1 MKSEKRSVKKKDQ
14 KQKQKQHI
22 NEKIISGNIL
32 SMGELDLIFEINFT
46 DEELEIPDS
55 QNEGKKYYK
64 LENIYNL
71 HDLKFI
77 SSLSNEFINKIKLK
91 PNNHLIRQ
99 LLLGNKISKNK
110 NMIEFIC
117 YNLPLFE
124 EPDEKYF
131 KKIFD
136 QVCLNYK
143 LNINK
148 KPLHHEGR
156 YSLILQLKHKNECKE
171 IIIGETPL
179 IFREKKFKKAKEK
192 RDLDEVEENDKEE
205 MEQKERE
212 EKKQEKL
219 EYYKEESE
227 IIKRELIIE
236 KAKEKFFLDDS
247 NDKINISIIN
257 NKSQSI
263 NNKSTNKSKSLNKK
277 IKQKNK
283 SNEEIKNDES
293 ESEEE
298 IQEEE
303 DYDMNEAMKEK
314 KIPKFRRKNTVLCNL
329 APISDKYD
337 LVYLNFNLIKNIPG
351 NFNLRDFI
359 ELLIFFKKKKILI
372 YINFFKEELEEDEL
386 EEEQKIFETLCL
398 RDAKKREKEKRA
410 LKERNKK
417 EEEINEMK
425 KEIEK
430 LKTKKNDIIE
440 NKKKEVL
447 NMTEKRK
454 EEEIKKIEAELEN
467 LEMNLIEKEDD
478 LRADLELDIEFKIRE
493 EQNKENENKKLKKQ
507 EIRQIKLINDIYYL
521 TDIFFFDTKQACDI
535 FTHHY
540 LYYTKDTDK
549 TKRINRQKLYDYF
562 ITVISRGRRPPIEG
576 NKVGFFMD
584 DFNKYLIIYISKKTA
599 NKQELNPQPY
609 PKVNAHNLDLVNRY
623 KDILT
628 QFKNDFYDI
637 FISLPAHEITANHG
651 IISPEI
657 IYPTFLAGL
666 DIIKRQVELKKS
678 GIDYIEE
685 DTIYKV
691 KISEKSLKQ
700 KLEKLTING
709 KEDNF
714 VLDCT
719 NKTKSSLKDY
729 ISLYDYNLKDFF
741 SSDKIRKN
749 LQNKGFIN
757 DKGYIMYDPLHR
769 DIMGAEFKN
778 KKQYKEEELK
788 NKIIS
793 NIKNIDVP
801 ARLKD
806 KEYDP
811 KKDAEKQAMPT
822 NRKIPFI
829 KTKKKRKRGGDRFDG
844 QGNTSSSEDEKNKSD
859 YGSDTVENEKNKN
872 EKKKDN

>member
-1 MKSEKRSVKKKDQ
+1 MKSEKRSTKKKDQ
-14 KQKQKQHI
+14 KQKQHI
-22 NEKIISGNIL
+22 NENIISGNIL
-32 SMGELDLIFEINFT
+32 SIGELDLIFEINFT
-46 DEELEIPDS
+46 DVELEIPNS
-55 QNEGKKYYK
+55 QNEEKKYYK
-64 LENIYNL
+64 LENIYTL

-99 LLLGNKISKNK
+99 LLLGNKISKKK
-110 NMIEFIC
+110 NMIELIC

-136 QVCLNYK
+136 QVCLNHK
-143 LNINK
+143 LTINK

-156 YSLILQLKHKNECKE
+156 YSLILQLRHKNEYKE
-171 IIIGETPL
+171 IIIGKTP
-179 IFREKKFKKAKEK
+179 IMFREKKFKKAKEK

-205 MEQKERE
+205 MEQNERE

-219 EYYKEESE
+219 EYYKEERDR
-227 IIKRELIIE
+227 IKRELIIE
-236 KAKEKFFLDDS
+236 KTKENFYLDDS
-247 NDKINISIIN
+247 NNKSNISIIN
-257 NKSQSI
+257 NKSLSI
-263 NNKSTNKSKSLNKK
+263 NNKSTNKSRSLIKK

-283 SNEEIKNDES
+283 NNEEIKNDED

-298 IQEEE
+298 IQEDE
-303 DYDMNEAMKEK
+303 DYDINEAMKEK

-329 APISDKYD
+329 APMGNKYD
-337 LVYLNFNLIKNIPG
+337 LIYLNFNLIKIIPG
-351 NFNLRDFI
+351 NFNMKDFI

-372 YINFFKEELEEDEL
+372 FINFFKEELEEDEL
-386 EEEQKIFETLCL
+386 EEEQKIFETLYL
-398 RDAKKREKEKRA
+398 RDEKKREKEKKY
-410 LKERNKK
+410 LEERHKK

-430 LKTKKNDIIE
+430 LKERKNDIIE
-440 NKKKEVL
+440 NTKEEVL

-454 EEEIKKIEAELEN
+454 EEEIKKVEFELEN

-478 LRADLELDIEFKIRE
+478 LRADIELDNEFKKRE
-493 EQNKENENKKLKKQ
+493 EQNKKNEDKKLKKQ
-507 EIRQIKLINDIYYL
+507 EKKQIKLINDIYYL
-521 TDIFFFDTKQACDI
+521 TDAFFFDTKQACDI

-562 ITVISRGRRPPIEG
+562 VTEISRGHRPPIEG
-576 NKVGFFMD
+576 NKVAFFMD
-584 DFNKYLIIYISKKTA
+584 DFSKYLIIYTSKKSSS
-599 NKQELNPQPY
+599 KQELNPQPY
-609 PKVNAHNLDLVNRY
+609 PKINTHNLDLVNRY

-637 FISLPAHEITANHG
+637 YISLPAHEIAANHG

-666 DIIKRQVELKKS
+666 DIIKRQVELKKC
-678 GIDYIEE
+678 GINYIEE
-685 DTIYKV
+685 DSIYKV

-700 KLEKLTING
+700 ELEKLSING
-709 KEDNF
+709 KEGNF

-769 DIMGAEFKN
+769 NIMGAKFQN

-811 KKDAEKQAMPT
+811 KKDAEKQAIPT

-829 KTKKKRKRGGDRFDG
+829 KTKKKKKRGGEKSNSE
-844 QGNTSSSEDEKNKSD
+844 GNASSSEGE
-859 YGSDTVENEKNKN
+859 G
-872 EKKKDN
+872 KKY